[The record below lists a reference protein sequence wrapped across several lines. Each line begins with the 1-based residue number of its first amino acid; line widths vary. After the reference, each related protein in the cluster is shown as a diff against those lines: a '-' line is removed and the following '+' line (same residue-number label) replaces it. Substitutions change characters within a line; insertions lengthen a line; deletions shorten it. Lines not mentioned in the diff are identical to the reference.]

1 MSDHPP
7 VFVLPGCM
15 PEVFVHLDF
24 CASGLL
30 CLKFCT
36 PWFWRFRTVM
46 PDVFLHG
53 SFYIF
58 LYSDLFIF
66 ENIDLLPSICCR
78 ISGVFRSLQFRPDT
92 SPGRILQTNR
102 LPDVFSRQLFRE
114 IRTGCTKFNCCT
126 HIYGFTGYHTI
137 IQGKSALCRPS
148 Y

>member
-66 ENIDLLPSICCR
+66 ENIDLLPSICYPHFRR
-78 ISGVFRSLQFRPDT
+78 IPLFTVLVPDT
-92 SPGRILQTNR
+92 SPRTYSPNESPPR
-102 LPDVFSRQLFRE
+102 TYSPNELFPRE
-114 IRTGCTKFNCCT
+114 IRTRVYKNSTVA
-126 HIYGFTGYHTI
+126 HIFTDFTGY
-137 IQGKSALCRPS
+137 QVP
-148 Y
+148 